1 MYQDYGIKDPGYFEN
16 VRKELLDLIP
26 DDLKQ
31 KTILEVG
38 AASGATLCY
47 AKKNG
52 LASKVIGYDLCK
64 MENSLQCSELM
75 DKFVIGDIENMDF
88 DEGDKSVDVII
99 CGDVLEHLKEPG
111 VVLLK
116 MQRILKDDGVIISSI
131 PNIRNKNVLK
141 QIIFKGDFRYADWG
155 ILDRTHLRFFCK
167 KNILELFEDNGY
179 KVEKTVMNPP
189 IKIRINILRTL
200 KRMIFRN
207 FYAIQYYTVARKS

>member
-1 MYQDYGIKDPGYFEN
+1 
-16 VRKELLDLIP
+16 
-26 DDLKQ
+26 
-31 KTILEVG
+31 
-38 AASGATLCY
+38 SGSTLCY
-47 AKKNG
+47 AKKKG

-64 MENSLQCSELM
+64 IENSLQCSELM
-75 DKFVIGDIENMDF
+75 DKFVIGDIESIDF

-99 CGDVLEHLKEPG
+99 CADVLEHLKEPG
-111 VVLLK
+111 TVLLK

-141 QIIFKGDFRYADWG
+141 QIIFKGDFRYADGG

-189 IKIRINILRTL
+189 IKIIINILRTL

-207 FYAIQYYTVARKS
+207 FYAVQYYTVARKS

>member
-47 AKKNG
+47 EKKNG

-116 MQRILKDDGVIISSI
+116 MQRILKES
-131 PNIRNKNVLK
+131 
-141 QIIFKGDFRYADWG
+141 
-155 ILDRTHLRFFCK
+155 
-167 KNILELFEDNGY
+167 
-179 KVEKTVMNPP
+179 
-189 IKIRINILRTL
+189 
-200 KRMIFRN
+200 
-207 FYAIQYYTVARKS
+207 